1 MPPHQVGTREQW
13 AAAYRE
19 LRVEEK
25 ALTRRNEELAQKRQ
39 ALPWVPLEREYRFET
54 NDGIKTLAELF
65 HGRSQ
70 LLVRHFMH
78 GPKTPEGCPG
88 CTFETDNLVG
98 AVSHLAHR
106 DVTFILSSRSPLKIL
121 NAYKARMGWEIEWV
135 SSEDAFDSDFYEI
148 MHVPTPR
155 RPGNMLSMM
164 ELMALS
170 AFALEDGVVYHTYST
185 YDRGTEALNA
195 TWQLLDRA
203 PKGRGT
209 HFDGW
214 PRKRDEYGA
223 QAMTAPAGSLRTGTI
238 GSPSGRRGP
247 ERDTPDT

>member
-1 MPPHQVGTREQW
+1 MPSHRVGTREQW
-13 AAAYRE
+13 AAAYRQ
-19 LRVEEK
+19 LRIEEK
-25 ALTRRNEELAQKRQ
+25 DLTRRNEELARKRQ
-39 ALPWVPLEREYRFET
+39 ALPWVPVEQEYRFET
-54 NDGIKTLAELF
+54 NDGIKTLTELF
-65 HGRSQ
+65 DGRSQ

-78 GPKTPEGCPG
+78 GPKTPAGCAG

-106 DVTFILSSRSPLKIL
+106 DVTFILASRSPLEVL

-135 SSEDAFDSDFYEI
+135 SCEDAFDRDFYEI
-148 MHVPTPR
+148 MHVSTPR
-155 RPGNMLSMM
+155 RPGNMLDVM

-170 AFALEDGVVYHTYST
+170 AFALEDGVVYHAYST

-214 PRKRDEYGA
+214 PRKRDEYGT
-223 QAMTAPAGSLRTGTI
+223 Q
-238 GSPSGRRGP
+238 
-247 ERDTPDT
+247 